1 MKTCC
6 LLGRAQAQ
14 AEDPVRPGEN
24 PFGLTMHE
32 LADLNEMKSDSLV
45 ESLGSIDGIAS
56 RLHVSLE
63 DGLDSSAAP
72 PMSLDDRRR
81 IFGANVLPMV
91 PTKSFFY
98 LWYQNLKDP
107 IIVMLMVA
115 ALVSTILGVAVP
127 EEREQSAWTEG
138 VAIWVAV
145 FVVSLVGAGNDWSKD
160 RSFQKLNAQKDVID
174 VKVFRDGK
182 ESVVLSTELVV
193 GDIVMVDTGDKIV
206 ADMHLVETFGLQTD
220 ESSLTGETEP
230 VKKGNEEGDAWLRSG
245 SQVSEGSGKA
255 IVLAVGPNSEWGKT
269 IALVTRES
277 GPTPLQEK
285 LGVLA
290 SAIGKI
296 GLSVA
301 VVCFL
306 VLLIRWIVENKGF
319 PWSEFASGP
328 LEFFIFAVTIVVVAV
343 PEGLPL
349 AVTISLAYSMNKMVK
364 DNNFVRVLAA
374 CETMGGATAICSDKT
389 GTLTENKM
397 TVVKTVIAGQQRDAV
412 PEIEK
417 IPSHVSKS
425 IAINSSVNSKAFLTP
440 PDENGVVSFVG
451 NRTECALLVMLQA
464 WSVDYVQVR
473 EEEKENIIQVFGF
486 TSDRKM
492 ASVILSN
499 AGSSNSPKQYT
510 LYNKG
515 AADWVLAKCSA
526 FYDDSGN
533 LLPIKEEERKCFE
546 RMING
551 MASQGLRTLCLT
563 QREVKDPPFKE
574 APEFDLELVAI
585 VGIKDPVRQEVP
597 QAVTT
602 CQNAGIKVR
611 MVTGDNIHTAKHI
624 ARECGI
630 TTDGGIAM
638 EGPEFRILSNDQL
651 MEIIP
656 SLDVL
661 ARSSPEDKYRLVKTL
676 KALGEVVSVTGDG
689 TNDAPAMKEADVGL
703 AMGIAG
709 TEVAKEAADI
719 VILDDNFT
727 SIVKS
732 VMWGRCV
739 FSNIRKFLQFQLTIN
754 LVALIVAFVAAV
766 STGQTP
772 LNVLQLLWVNLIMD
786 SLAALA
792 LATEA
797 PTKQL
802 LQHLPHGRNEP
813 LINGKMMKHIL
824 VQGSYQC
831 FWLFLIFY
839 GLPANFEAFKV
850 SPCTPDESNLQCT
863 ERQEHEERKT
873 NSLVFNVFIWLQLFN
888 EINARKID
896 DELNV
901 FNGLLGN
908 WIFPLVWVIIVGC
921 QCIIML
927 IPAVGNIFYVDPLS
941 GLEWGVSIAI
951 GSGSLAVALG
961 TKLISRLCF
970 GETEEASRERQRR
983 LAAKPVQ
990 YREHFYQILR
1000 PPKPKHVLAFE
1011 QGLKS
1016 SSSET
1021 VSQDSANS

>member
-1 MKTCC
+1 MHACWRWKRT
-6 LLGRAQAQ
+6 
-14 AEDPVRPGEN
+14 PGEDAEEVEN
-24 PFGLTMHE
+24 PYALSPDVLEE
-32 LADLNEMKSDSLV
+32 LNVLKEDVSIADG
-45 ESLGSIDGIAS
+45 LGSIDGIS
-56 RLHVSLE
+56 TKLGVSLE
-63 DGLDSSAAP
+63 KGIDSASVQT
-72 PMSLDDRRR
+72 RRLVY
-81 IFGANVLPMV
+81 GANVLPTV
-91 PTKSFFY
+91 PPKGFFT
-98 LWYQNLKDP
+98 LWFTNLKDP
-107 IIVMLMVA
+107 IIIMLMAA
-115 ALVSTILGVAVP
+115 ALVSTVLGVAVP
-127 EEREQSAWTEG
+127 EERAQNAWTEG

-145 FVVSLVGAGNDWSKD
+145 LVVSLVGAGNDWSKD

-174 VKVFRDGK
+174 VKVLRDGV
-182 ESVVLSTELVV
+182 ECVVLSTDVVV

-206 ADMHLVETFGLQTD
+206 ADMYVVQTFGLQTD

-230 VKKGNEEGDAWLRSG
+230 VKKGAEEGDSWLRSG
-245 SQVSEGSGKA
+245 SQVSEGSGRA
-255 IVLAVGPNSEWGKT
+255 LVLAVGSNSEWGKT
-269 IALVTRES
+269 ITLVNRES

-296 GLSVA
+296 GLFVA
-301 VVCFL
+301 VVCFV
-306 VLLIRWIVENKGF
+306 VLLIRWIIENKGW
-319 PWSEFASGP
+319 PWSEFATGP

-397 TVVKTVIAGQQRDAV
+397 TVVKTIFSSVQRDDV
-412 PEIEK
+412 PERRNV
-417 IPSHVSKS
+417 PDHVARS
-425 IAINSSVNSKAFLTP
+425 IILNASVNSKAFLAP
-440 PDENGVVSFVG
+440 PDANGVIGFVG
-451 NRTECALLVMLQA
+451 NRTECALLVMLKA
-464 WSVDYVQVR
+464 WDVDYVKVR
-473 EEEKENIIQVFGF
+473 EEQLKADRIVQVFGF

-492 ASVILSN
+492 ASVILTDES
-499 AGSSNSPKQYT
+499 GRHT

-515 AADWVLAKCSA
+515 AADWVLARCTS
-526 FYDDSGN
+526 FYDESGALVSLNDS
-533 LLPIKEEERKCFE
+533 KREMFE
-546 RMING
+546 RMINE

-563 QREVKDPPFKE
+563 QREIKTSVPIKGLSE
-574 APEFDLELVAI
+574 SVESDLSLVAI
-585 VGIKDPVRQEVP
+585 VGIKDPVRPEVP
-597 QAVTT
+597 EAVST
-602 CQNAGIKVR
+602 CQRAGIKVR

-630 TTDGGIAM
+630 MSEHGVAM
-638 EGPEFRILSNDQL
+638 EGPDFRLLSNDEL

-656 SLDVL
+656 TLDVL

-732 VMWGRCV
+732 CMWGRCV

-797 PTKQL
+797 PTKHL
-802 LQHLPHGRNEP
+802 LEQLPHGRNEP
-813 LINGKMMKHIL
+813 LINSKMAKHIL
-824 VQGSYQC
+824 VQGAYQC
-831 FWLFLIFY
+831 LWLFLIFY
-839 GLPANFEAFKV
+839 GLPAHYEAFKV
-850 SPCTPDESNLQCT
+850 YPCEPDETELECS
-863 ERQEHEERKT
+863 ERQEHEQRKT
-873 NSLVFNVFIWLQLFN
+873 NSLVFNAFIWMQLFN
-888 EINARKID
+888 EINSRKIN

-901 FNGLLGN
+901 LSGLFNN
-908 WIFPLVWVIIVGC
+908 WIFPFVWVIIVGC
-921 QCIIML
+921 QCIIMC

-951 GSGSLAVALG
+951 GSGSLAVALA
-961 TKLISRLCF
+961 TKLVSRLLF
-970 GETEEASRERQRR
+970 RESEEAERARQIK
-983 LAAKPVQ
+983 LAAKPVE
-990 YREHFYQILR
+990 YREHFWQILR
-1000 PPKPKHVLAFE
+1000 PVKPKHVVEFEEQLAAT
-1011 QGLKS
+1011 KS
-1016 SSSET
+1016 GVKNQESTSSI
-1021 VSQDSANS
+1021 